1 MGNQAALV
9 AGFAYSGIRYHYL
22 LEHQAGWHLSQ
33 EDSIEEVVFLT
44 LLTLSLGCGLQ
55 VPVAYAAREHAPF
68 RPADLTGAHAH
79 ALQTVVLAMA
89 VSIMGP
95 AKALRGPD
103 GSLHDAVLG
112 MQKWTSFVIVM
123 FLVSLV
129 LYAAS
134 VPILAITCCGREA
147 WHSTP

>member
-55 VPVAYAAREHAPF
+55 VPVAYAAREHAPS
-68 RPADLTGAHAH
+68 AQL
-79 ALQTVVLAMA
+79 
-89 VSIMGP
+89 I
-95 AKALRGPD
+95 
-103 GSLHDAVLG
+103 
-112 MQKWTSFVIVM
+112 
-123 FLVSLV
+123 
-129 LYAAS
+129 
-134 VPILAITCCGREA
+134 
-147 WHSTP
+147 